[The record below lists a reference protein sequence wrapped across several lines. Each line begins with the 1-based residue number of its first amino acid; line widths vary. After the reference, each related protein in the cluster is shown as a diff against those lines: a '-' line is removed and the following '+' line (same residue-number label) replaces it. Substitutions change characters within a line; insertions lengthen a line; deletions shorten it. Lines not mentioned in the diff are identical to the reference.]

1 MIKASRING
10 TQVEMLQKYME
21 VQPYVTQLIARQVLG
36 IERLASRI
44 HDLKKLGFPIDKET
58 CEDMA
63 GSRYVRYSF
72 NRSLMAL

>member
-1 MIKASRING
+1 MLKESRICG
-10 TQVEMLQKYME
+10 TQVNMLQKYME
-21 VQPYVTQLIARQVLG
+21 VQPYVTQLVARQVLG

-44 HDLKKLGFPIDKET
+44 HDLKKLGFPINKET

-72 NRSLMAL
+72 NKSLMVL